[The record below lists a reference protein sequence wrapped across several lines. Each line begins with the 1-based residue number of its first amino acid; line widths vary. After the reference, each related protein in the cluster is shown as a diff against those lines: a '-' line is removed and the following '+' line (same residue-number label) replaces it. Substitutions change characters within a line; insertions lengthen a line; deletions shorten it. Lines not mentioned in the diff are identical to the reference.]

1 MIQFLSGQIIL
12 ISKNIQNRWILILS
26 VNNVGY
32 ELQIPQTL
40 AQQLTPASTETIQI
54 FTYLLLR
61 QDQVSLFGFSR
72 LAERDLF
79 VQLMSVSGIG
89 AQLAIAL
96 IETLGFEG
104 LVQAVVRGNIK
115 QLCQTPGVGK
125 KGAER
130 LALELKTKL
139 SQWHKLQ
146 MGDGETTHNLP
157 QSALLDDL
165 EMTLLALGY
174 SQTEINQAIA
184 VLSQSVEIASNNDP
198 EAWIRQAITW
208 LSDQ

>member
-1 MIQFLSGQIIL
+1 MIQFLTGQVISV
-12 ISKNIQNRWILILS
+12 SKNSQNRWILVLA

-32 ELQIPQTL
+32 QLQIPQTL
-40 AQQLTPASTETIQI
+40 AQSLDPKDQDIKQI
-54 FTYLLLR
+54 FTHLLLR
-61 QDQVSLFGFSR
+61 PEQVTLFGFAG

-79 VQLMSVSGIG
+79 GQLMGVSGIG

-104 LVQAVVRGNIK
+104 LVQAVVTGNIK

-139 SQWHKLQ
+139 AQWHKLQ
-146 MGDGETTHNLP
+146 MGGGATADNLP
-157 QSALLDDL
+157 PRALLDDL

-184 VLSQSVEIASNNDP
+184 ALGQSESLTNNQDP
-198 EAWIRQAITW
+198 EVWIREAIAW
-208 LSDQ
+208 LSRE

>member
-1 MIQFLSGQIIL
+1 MIQFLQGQVVAVT
-12 ISKNIQNRWILILS
+12 KNIQNRWFLILS
-26 VNNVGY
+26 VNGVGY
-32 ELQIPQTL
+32 ELQVPHSL
-40 AQQLTPASTETIQI
+40 AQQWTPLPPEPQQI
-54 FTYLLLR
+54 FTYLLVR
-61 QDQVSLFGFSR
+61 QDQLALFGFAR

-79 VQLMSVSGIG
+79 GQLMGVTGIG

-104 LVQAVVRGNIK
+104 LVQAVVTANIK

-146 MGDGETTHNLP
+146 MEDSEINQQRP
-157 QSALLDDL
+157 QTALLDDL

-174 SQTEINQAIA
+174 TQTEIQQAIA
-184 VLSQSVEIASNNDP
+184 MVSQWPDVAQSEDP
-198 EAWIRQAITW
+198 EVWIRRAIGW
-208 LSDQ
+208 LSDH

>member
-1 MIQFLSGQIIL
+1 MIQFLSGQVIL
-12 ISKNIQNRWILILS
+12 VSKNIQNRWMLILS

-32 ELQIPQTL
+32 ELQITQTL
-40 AQQLTPASTETIQI
+40 AEQLTPASTEIIQI

-61 QDQVSLFGFSR
+61 QEQISLFGFSR

-79 VQLMSVSGIG
+79 GQLMSVSGIG

-96 IETLGFEG
+96 IETLGFEE
-104 LVQAVVRGNIK
+104 LVQAVVTGNIK

-184 VLSQSVEIASNNDP
+184 ILSQSAELTNSNDP
-198 EAWIRQAITW
+198 EVWIRQAIAW